1 MGRQS
6 GILLRS
12 WDTGF
17 RRRFDRICRRGE
29 IASRGVEPRVARI
42 IASVRRGGD
51 TAVIAL
57 TRRYDGVVLRR
68 GRIELPRSAMIAAAR
83 SLPRR
88 ALGDLRLAARRIAA
102 FHRRQRE
109 RSWRYRDG
117 AGLVLGQKIEPLG
130 RVGVYVPGGRA
141 VYPSSVLMNVIP
153 ARVAGVEEIVVVSP
167 PRPGG
172 YDPAVLAAAHVAGVD
187 AFYQVGGAQAV
198 AALAYGT
205 ETIPAVDKVVG
216 PGNVYVA
223 TAKRLVFGR
232 VGIDLLAGP
241 SEVLV
246 VADASARAELVAAD
260 MLAQA
265 EHDELAAAVC
275 LTPDERL
282 AARVVDELARQLG
295 ELPRQRTARRAL
307 ANFGAVVVTR
317 SLAEAVDIANAI
329 APEHLELAVRAPGRW
344 VRRIRHAGAVFVGHE
359 TPEALGDYLA
369 GPSHVLPTSGSARF
383 ASPLGVY
390 DFVKRTSVIA
400 ASRAAL
406 RRLGPAVERLAAL
419 EGLDAHRLAVGRRL
433 ARPAPGRSAR
443 ARRARKARRR

>member
-1 MGRQS
+1 M
-6 GILLRS
+6 
-12 WDTGF
+12 
-17 RRRFDRICRRGE
+17 
-29 IASRGVEPRVARI
+29 A
-42 IASVRRGGD
+42 
-51 TAVIAL
+51 
-57 TRRYDGVVLRR
+57 
-68 GRIELPRSAMIAAAR
+68 AAAR
-83 SLPRR
+83 RLPTR
-88 ALGDLRLAARRIAA
+88 ALADLRLAARRIAA

-117 AGLVLGQKIEPLG
+117 AGLVLGQKIEAID

-153 ARVAGVEEIVVVSP
+153 ARVAGVAKVVAVSP

-205 ETIPAVDKVVG
+205 ETIPAVDKIVG

-232 VGIDLLAGP
+232 VGIDMLAGP

-246 VADASARAELVAAD
+246 VADDSAEAEFVAAD

-275 LTPDERL
+275 LTPDARL
-282 AARVVDELARQLG
+282 AARVVEELGRQLG
-295 ELPRQRTARRAL
+295 ELPRRRIARRAL
-307 ANFGAVVVTR
+307 ENFGAVVVTR

-329 APEHLELAVRAPGRW
+329 AP
-344 VRRIRHAGAVFVGHE
+344 
-359 TPEALGDYLA
+359 
-369 GPSHVLPTSGSARF
+369 
-383 ASPLGVY
+383 
-390 DFVKRTSVIA
+390 
-400 ASRAAL
+400 
-406 RRLGPAVERLAAL
+406 
-419 EGLDAHRLAVGRRL
+419 
-433 ARPAPGRSAR
+433 
-443 ARRARKARRR
+443 